1 MKAALG
7 DSTMTFIHQARS
19 LDRSGRIGVVVVGC
33 GYWGRNYARV
43 LGELPQSYVAAVCD
57 ESIDRLGAIAT
68 AFPTVPVTNNLDQ
81 ALALPGVQAAVVA
94 TPPTAHLDVAARCLS
109 QGVHV
114 LVEKPMATNS
124 EDAGALIQ
132 LAEHTGLTLMV
143 GHTFVYNAGV
153 RKLKEYLDNGAI
165 GRLYYLYARRTN
177 LGPIRTD
184 VNAVWDLAP
193 HDISIFEYLLGSA
206 PEWVSAIGASLLCEG
221 NEDVGFVSLMYP
233 NGIAAHMHL
242 SWADPNKTREVVVV
256 GSEKRILFNDLD
268 PLERVRVFDKGVSR
282 IASEP
287 STFGEF
293 TFHQRDGDI
302 LSPMVDASEP
312 LKNECE
318 HFVECVRTGQR
329 PLTDGH
335 AGQRVVQVMEAIDES
350 VRANG
355 VPKRGPGAPAV
366 PTREVADASAAV
378 AVH

>member
-1 MKAALG
+1 
-7 DSTMTFIHQARS
+7 
-19 LDRSGRIGVVVVGC
+19 
-33 GYWGRNYARV
+33 
-43 LGELPQSYVAAVCD
+43 
-57 ESIDRLGAIAT
+57 
-68 AFPTVPVTNNLDQ
+68 
-81 ALALPGVQAAVVA
+81 VVA

-132 LAEHTGLTLMV
+132 LAEDTGLTLMV

-233 NGIAAHMHL
+233 NRIAAHMHL

-282 IASEP
+282 IATEP
-287 STFGEF
+287 ATFGEF

>member
-1 MKAALG
+1 VKAALG

-19 LDRSGRIGVVVVGC
+19 VDRSGRIGVVIVGC

-57 ESIDRLGAIAT
+57 ESLDRLGAIAT
-68 AFPTVPVTNNLDQ
+68 AFPTVPVTNDLDQ

-94 TPPTAHLDVAARCLS
+94 TPPSAHLDVATRCLS
-109 QGVHV
+109 QDVHV
-114 LVEKPMATNS
+114 LVEKPMTTSS
-124 EDAGALIQ
+124 EDAESLIALADQ
-132 LAEHTGLTLMV
+132 RGLTLMV
-143 GHTFVYNAGV
+143 GHTFIYNAGV
-153 RKLKEYLDNGAI
+153 RKLKEYLDSGAI

-221 NEDVGFVSLMYP
+221 NADVGFVSLMYP

-256 GSEKRILFNDLD
+256 GSEKRIVFNDLD

-282 IASEP
+282 VASEP

-293 TFHQRDGDI
+293 TFLQRDGDI
-302 LSPMVDASEP
+302 LSPMVEASEP

-318 HFVECVRTGQR
+318 HFIECVRTRER
-329 PLTDGH
+329 PLTDGR
-335 AGQRVVQVMEAIDES
+335 AGQRVIQVIEAIDES

-355 VPKRGPGAPAV
+355 VPSRGPAASTAP
-366 PTREVADASAAV
+366 TQEVVDASSAV
-378 AVH
+378 AIH

>member
-1 MKAALG
+1 MTKATAVG
-7 DSTMTFIHQARS
+7 
-19 LDRSGRIGVVVVGC
+19 VVGC
-33 GYWGRNYARV
+33 GYWGPLLVRNFKG
-43 LGELPQSYVAAVCD
+43 LPNCELKGLCD
-57 ESIDRLGAIAT
+57 TNEDRLKHLRTLYPELEAVTDYSAFLNGANLDAVVIAT
-68 AFPTVPVTNNLDQ
+68 PVKHHFP
-81 ALALPGVQAAVVA
+81 LAKA
-94 TPPTAHLDVAARCLS
+94 CLMA
-109 QGVHV
+109 GKHTFI
-114 LVEKPMATNS
+114 EKPMASSSAECEELIDIAKRKGLVLMIDHTFLYS
-124 EDAGALIQ
+124 SPVRKIAEIIDAGDLGDIR
-132 LAEHTGLTLMV
+132 
-143 GHTFVYNAGV
+143 YINS
-153 RKLKEYLDNGAI
+153 R
-165 GRLYYLYARRTN
+165 RLN
-177 LGPIRTD
+177 LGLFQKDIN
-184 VNAVWDLAP
+184 VAWDLAP